1 MTVSPA
7 PPRSKRVTVLAL
19 VALVAGFT
27 LGAIARETGTSWLL
41 AVSVVAKPLGTL
53 WTNTL
58 RMIVL
63 PMMISYLML
72 AISSLPKGRTA
83 GILGA
88 TALVSFVTMLGLTGL
103 LSALGT
109 PSLLAMLP
117 IAHADAATFAAGVAP
132 AAKAAT
138 QVAVP
143 TVRDATITH
152 LQ

>member
-1 MTVSPA
+1 MIEYPSA
-7 PPRSKRVTVLAL
+7 SRPRRVTVLAL
-19 VALVAGFT
+19 IGLVAGFT
-27 LGAIARETGTSWLL
+27 LGAIARETGTPWLL
-41 AVSVVAKPLGTL
+41 SISVVAKPAGTL

-83 GILGA
+83 GVLGA
-88 TALVSFVTMLGLTGL
+88 TALVSFITMLGLTGL

-117 IAHADAATFAAGVAP
+117 IARTDVATFASAVAP

-138 QVAVP
+138 QVAV
-143 TVRDATITH
+143 
-152 LQ
+152 